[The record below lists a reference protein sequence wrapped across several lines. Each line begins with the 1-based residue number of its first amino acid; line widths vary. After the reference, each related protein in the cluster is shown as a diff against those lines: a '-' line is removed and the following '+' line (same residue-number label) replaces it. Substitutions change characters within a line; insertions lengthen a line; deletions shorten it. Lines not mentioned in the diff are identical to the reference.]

1 MFPAGQVWGMPEPMD
16 DIANPKRAMVRSW
29 CLYDWANS
37 AYVTTVAVAVLPAY
51 FAAVVVPEGGWPV
64 LGAMVPAASLWGYL
78 MSATALAVFL
88 AAPLLGAVADHSG
101 LLRRFLGLAC
111 LMGSVAAM
119 GLWLA
124 GPGLVWRTMAL
135 FAVAHVGFIG
145 GNVFYD
151 AMLTHVTVPERYD
164 MVSGRG
170 YAWGYMGGG
179 LQFALALGLV
189 AGHDALGLDA
199 GQGARLAMVMAGV
212 WWGGFGLWAVSG
224 LREPRGR
231 PLPGDPHGPA
241 RLAAYARLAFS
252 RLARTT
258 GRVREMPVLLTFLV
272 AFLLYNDGIQTTIA
286 MATIYGKAEL
296 GLSTT
301 VLMLTLLM
309 IQFVAVFGALAFSR
323 LARRITAR
331 RALMLAVA
339 LWTGIVGWAY
349 VMDSA
354 TEYVILGA
362 MVGLVLG
369 GSQALSRSVYARLV
383 PSDAPAEFF
392 AYFSVVN
399 RLSAIG
405 GPLVFAV
412 IAQVTGSSRLAILSL
427 GMLFVAGFLVLWR
440 LRLPEGE

>member
-1 MFPAGQVWGMPEPMD
+1 MD
-16 DIANPKRAMVRSW
+16 DAKRSRSHVRSW

-51 FAAVVVPEGGWPV
+51 FAAAVVPEAGWPV
-64 LGAMVPAASLWGYL
+64 LGAMVPAESLWGYC

-88 AAPLLGAVADHSG
+88 AAPVLGAVADHSG

-111 LMGSVAAM
+111 LGGSLAAM
-119 GLWLA
+119 GLWFA
-124 GPGLVWRTMAL
+124 GPGLVWRTLAL
-135 FAVAHVGFIG
+135 FALAHVGFIG

-151 AMLTHVTVPERYD
+151 AMLTHVTTPDRFD
-164 MVSGRG
+164 AVSGRG
-170 YAWGYMGGG
+170 YAWGYVGGG

-189 AGHDALGLDA
+189 SGHAALGLDA
-199 GQGARLAMVMAGV
+199 DAAARLAMVTAGA
-212 WWGGFGLWAVSG
+212 WWCGFGLFAVSG
-224 LREPRGR
+224 MREPRGLT
-231 PLPGDPHGPA
+231 LPGDPRGAA
-241 RLAAYARLAFS
+241 RLAAYARLAWG

-258 GRVREMPVLLTFLV
+258 SRARSMPALLTFLV
-272 AFLLYNDGIQTTIA
+272 AFLLYNDGVQTTIA

-323 LARRITAR
+323 LAGFVTAR
-331 RALMLAVA
+331 RALMIAVA
-339 LWTGIVGWAY
+339 LWTGIVAYAY

-354 TEYVILGA
+354 AEYVALGA

-383 PSDAPAEFF
+383 PPDAPAEFF

-412 IAQVTGSSRLAILSL
+412 IAQSTGSSRLAILSL
-427 GMLFVAGFLVLWR
+427 GVLFVAGFLVLWR
-440 LRLPEGE
+440 LRLPESD